1 MSEPVIIRA
10 AAAADLPAL
19 HALIERAYR
28 GEAARVGWTHEA
40 DLVAGT
46 RLEPG
51 ELAAA
56 LVDPAVRLLSATFQ
70 REPVGCVQVTRCG
83 PARAY
88 LGLLTVDPMR
98 QASGLGA
105 RLLASGEAAAR
116 ALGADTIEMTVVDLR
131 TELIAWYERRGYR
144 VTGERRPFPV
154 PALRRVEFVVLER
167 VLD

>member
-1 MSEPVIIRA
+1 MSEAVIIRA
-10 AAAADLPAL
+10 AAVADLPAL

-28 GEAARVGWTHEA
+28 GDAARAGWTHEA

-56 LVDPAVRLLSATFQ
+56 LVDPAVRLLSATVAG
-70 REPVGCVQVTRCG
+70 EPVGCVRVTRCG
-83 PARAY
+83 PARAS
-88 LGLLTVDPMR
+88 LGLLTVDPAR
-98 QASGLGA
+98 QAGGLGA

-116 ALGADTIEMTVVDLR
+116 ALDTRTIELTVIDTR

-144 VTGERRPFPV
+144 PTGERRPFAM
-154 PALRRVEFVVLER
+154 PALRPVEFVVLEWT
-167 VLD
+167 LD